1 MKPSA
6 TTTLLSVGIVAVVV
20 AVVVVVLTGA
30 L

>member
-20 AVVVVVLTGA
+20 VVLTGA